1 MKKTK
6 RYSALL
12 LSLLLL
18 LLFAL
23 FSACGDTEQAD
34 DSGQTSDRAENVRP
48 APDDLDLHD
57 SLFPGKNVPRYPLVS
72 FETYRTL
79 LDGATQGGEAMEKAL
94 TVAKDLKGHYQPGS
108 GEKDENAVLRT
119 AEQIETLVKEIGGA
133 KILVPQAEEW
143 TFHHLSR
150 GSSGSLFKNEEIG
163 LFYRN
168 PYRKS
173 LLIIYK
179 NETLGNISMTVYYDD
194 AERAHNEREFYNLSL
209 IKISG
214 NISEADSVYRFVSP
228 APLLSLPLD
237 TGEVFTVFTY
247 RDGQFHAF
255 LITDSSEI
263 VFKFSFQVDDK
274 PTLVTDE
281 EKEAAI
287 RDFLKGAKVMT
298 LNEAANSVNP

>member
-119 AEQIETLVKEIGGA
+119 AEQIEALVKEIGGV

-143 TFHHLSR
+143 AFYDLSR
-150 GSSGSLFKNEEIG
+150 GSSGSLFKDEETG

-168 PYRKS
+168 PYRKN
-173 LLIIYK
+173 LYLTYT
-179 NETLGNISMTVYYDD
+179 NETLGFISMTVYYDD
-194 AERAHNEREFYNLSL
+194 DERAHNEREFYNRSL
-209 IKISG
+209 MKISG
-214 NISEADSVYRFVSP
+214 DRTSVYRFVSP

-247 RDGQFHAF
+247 RDGQFDAF

-263 VFKFSFQVDDK
+263 VFDFDFQKDDK

-281 EKEAAI
+281 EKETAI

>member
-1 MKKTK
+1 
-6 RYSALL
+6 
-12 LSLLLL
+12 
-18 LLFAL
+18 
-23 FSACGDTEQAD
+23 
-34 DSGQTSDRAENVRP
+34 
-48 APDDLDLHD
+48 
-57 SLFPGKNVPRYPLVS
+57 
-72 FETYRTL
+72 
-79 LDGATQGGEAMEKAL
+79 MEKAL

-143 TFHHLSR
+143 TFYQLSR
-150 GSSGSLFKNEEIG
+150 GSSGSLFKDEETG

-168 PYRKS
+168 PYRKN
-173 LLIIYK
+173 LYLTYT
-179 NETLGNISMTVYYDD
+179 NETLGFISMTVYYDD
-194 AERAHNEREFYNLSL
+194 DERAHNEREFYNRSL
-209 IKISG
+209 MKISG
-214 NISEADSVYRFVSP
+214 DIAEADRVYRFVSP

-237 TGEVFTVFTY
+237 TGEVFTLFTY
-247 RDGQFHAF
+247 NIPPQAF

-263 VFKFSFQVDDK
+263 VFDFNFQKDDK